1 MLLSTIPL
9 SQRRTEDTSFHPS
22 LFVVHEM
29 IPCHNKLGRES
40 VAEDGGEMKTWD
52 ESLPDNDVTDM
63 YSTLKIEVTADK
75 EVYSKMGKL
84 PSNLQIAV
92 TLLCSGSN

>member
-1 MLLSTIPL
+1 
-9 SQRRTEDTSFHPS
+9 
-22 LFVVHEM
+22 M

-40 VAEDGGEMKTWD
+40 VAEDGREMKTWD

-63 YSTLKIEVTADK
+63 YSTLKIEVVADK
-75 EVYSKMGKL
+75 AVYSKMGKL
-84 PSNLQIAV
+84 PSNLQIAL